1 MQVLCWLVEPVAVV
15 IQSLSSAALTDLLQ
29 EIQGREGNLA
39 SVLQNKV
46 LLLLLVLLLFIL
58 ILLELLVP
66 LNNTISTCILVS
78 LPCVC
83 VCVMRVCSWV

>member
-46 LLLLLVLLLFIL
+46 LVLLLVILVLLLVP
-58 ILLELLVP
+58 ILLIIVVLLTHGC
-66 LNNTISTCILVS
+66 LY
-78 LPCVC
+78 
-83 VCVMRVCSWV
+83 